1 MAITR
6 SLNISRPYIS
16 YYDCTLTGNI
26 DCKQLLAFRA
36 MNGTKGMT
44 TNDTSQLEA
53 CSGSSGRL
61 KVKQKKI
68 LSTCSEDRIKALHY
82 GLY

>member
-6 SLNISRPYIS
+6 SPNKSPWYESLPCIG
-16 YYDCTLTGNI
+16 YYDCTLTGDI

-61 KVKQKKI
+61 KVK
-68 LSTCSEDRIKALHY
+68 
-82 GLY
+82 